1 MIDLEYGLNA
11 DANALSADFKQ
22 NLFSTKEIDLEGKY
36 INIRNLNGLLKEILD
51 TLYEYY
57 KGNVLTFTEGLSYK
71 EGAVVQYNSNLYYVK
86 FDTDPLENPE
96 TQPEAYKLLTP
107 NVAQMIEEARVK
119 MTEYVDSL
127 NDEVHVQLNHLGQV
141 DENLDSK
148 IELNTQRFEN
158 LLQSTN
164 NKFDETMNEF
174 AAIREILVQHGII
187 NDQEDNFI
195 SELQT
200 KVADIIA
207 TNQRQDTLI
216 SDIQDKNLEQ
226 DNRLDAIETVNTAQE
241 AHLSTVDETLEEHAN
256 LEARDK
262 TLIDGLRT
270 DHDTLRSEYDAFKED
285 QLGKDDAYSAK
296 FQELDETDGN
306 LRNDVN
312 TNTTSIERIDDFITN
327 LRTDLDNEVN
337 LQSDNFTDLD
347 NRVRAL
353 RNDLTDQTEKEENDR
368 KNLQDSIDLINELD
382 VEQDTRLQNL
392 EDGLSNTSQ
401 DHETRISSLET
412 RADTNDTDISSLR
425 NEDELLRD
433 FLERLEEN
441 VGTNNSIITDIQER
455 LEDLKNTTSENNT
468 TLVQVTDD
476 HTTDISQIKEVNN
489 TQDTRLEALETKLAS
504 GGLSDVAL
512 QQLRTTLKNDI
523 DTAAENTKKGLYEEI
538 TGTGK
543 EGEYLRL
550 KYSETNGRNE
560 VESTPL
566 ITFAKVATNQE
577 QVDALKLEPVGMST
591 VFNTWYRFSHWRN
604 EQNISGNTGHDMGGR
619 MGDCPNNWSG
629 WEHQTARNK
638 WSYNPS
644 NKMICSNRNSPV
656 YGAFVSPRKLANW
669 YLKLLAYGGGDGDN
683 DGILINL
690 AYMKGED
697 GVEHTIDLVRAVMG
711 KGNGIYL
718 DNVQM
723 RHQWSIVYDY
733 NMNTEFELATNTYI
747 QPKSGGWGTQY
758 CCFSAQRTKT
768 NFKCYTSQIGGRV
781 ETVDPKSEIN
791 WTLPLTKPSNYSD
804 AMYANLK
811 TMMENPAQMG
821 VGAHS
826 QNGLFTILDQKYIFD
841 DEKIYDFVSNTI
853 WEYDEPTRLWNSVGK
868 CSDMLDGFVY
878 SRITEDLYYIDN
890 GKAINVNNA
899 STLVTESRV
908 QELIDQLASEV
919 QERDTETL
927 TSSKEYTDAQI
938 TEKLQELKTLIETT
952 ISDGDETT
960 LTSSKEYTDTKVQEL
975 DGTLRTHVQERLEE
989 LTTSAEFTELKTK
1002 VKSLEDENT
1011 ELKNRVRT
1019 LEDYMSS
1026 MEIKDVEVDG
1036 SVYTLV
1042 VAKETQ
1048 DVIIPQIE
1056 RLNTKIFEFTLES
1069 NGVKEF
1075 NKEDLNLKDITDL
1088 GYSVYVKNID
1098 ETSAYYGK
1106 YTTAELLS
1114 DNYIDDDKVVI
1125 INTSKFTLEFKVVFR
1140 R

>member
-1 MIDLEYGLNA
+1 MIEEIYGLGA
-11 DANALSADFKQ
+11 ETESLDPEFKSK
-22 NLFSTKEIDLEGKY
+22 LFSTKEIDLEGKY
-36 INIRNLNGLLKEILD
+36 INIRKLNGLFQEILD
-51 TLYEYY
+51 TLFLYY
-57 KGNVLTFTEGLSYK
+57 KGHVLDYHPGELYS
-71 EGAVVQYNSNLYYVK
+71 EGAVIRYEDNLYTVLEETDETPAENNK
-86 FDTDPLENPE
+86 F
-96 TQPEAYKLLTP
+96 KLLTP
-107 NVAQMIEEARVK
+107 PVADMIKKASDALQANIDKLTNDLDLETRERESYDEALHSYIEANAQNIQNNLQN
-119 MTEYVDSL
+119 TEDQFKEVQEQFSL
-127 NDEVHVQLNHLGQV
+127 
-141 DENLDSK
+141 
-148 IELNTQRFEN
+148 
-158 LLQSTN
+158 
-164 NKFDETMNEF
+164 
-174 AAIREILVQHGII
+174 IREVLKEHGLI

-195 SELQT
+195 SVLQAQ
-200 KVADIIA
+200 VEDIIA
-207 TNQRQDTLI
+207 VNTRQDTELHDIRDCLTNNDAKNDEQDSRLSVHDTRLDNAEENIVNHNTRITDLENYRSQTSLEQAGNDAALQEYQTNTDNLI
-216 SDIQDKNLEQ
+216 SQ
-226 DNRLDAIETVNTAQE
+226 
-241 AHLSTVDETLEEHAN
+241 
-256 LEARDK
+256 
-262 TLIDGLRT
+262 LRE
-270 DHDTLRSEYDAFKED
+270 DH
-285 QLGKDDAYSAK
+285 
-296 FQELDETDGN
+296 N
-306 LRNDVN
+306 
-312 TNTTSIERIDDFITN
+312 
-327 LRTDLDNEVN
+327 
-337 LQSDNFTDLD
+337 DLD
-347 NRVRAL
+347 NRHSQLRDDHDSLQSLFIAHEEENQGHFETVDSSLDGHKTRLDAL
-353 RNDLTDQTEKEENDR
+353 EASSEKLQNEIDEQVTKEENDV
-368 KNLQDSIDLINELD
+368 QD
-382 VEQDTRLQNL
+382 LQNSINTLQAEVTEYKDASDPRIEEL
-392 EDGLSNTSQ
+392 ETKSEG
-401 DHETRISSLET
+401 HETRITSLET
-412 RADTNDTDISSLR
+412 RADTNDTDISALR

-455 LEDLKNTTSENNT
+455 LEDLQSTTSENNT

-476 HTTDISQIKEVNN
+476 HTTEISQIKEVNN

-566 ITFAKVATNQE
+566 ITFAKIATSQSS
-577 QVDALKLEPVGMST
+577 VDALKLEPVGMST
-591 VFNTWYRFSHWRN
+591 VFNTWYRFSHWKG
-604 EQNISGNTGHDMGGR
+604 EQNISGNTGHDMGGH

-629 WEHQTARNK
+629 WEHETARNK
-638 WSYNPS
+638 WSYDPNT
-644 NKMICSNRNSPV
+644 KMIKSNRNSPV
-656 YGAFVSPRKLANW
+656 YGAFVSPRKLSNW

-781 ETVDPKSEIN
+781 ETVDPKSEIS

-811 TMMENPAQMG
+811 TMMDNPAQMG

-826 QNGLFTILDQKYIFD
+826 QNGLFTILEQKYIFD
-841 DEKIYDFVSNTI
+841 DEKIYDFVSNNI
-853 WEYDEPTRLWNSVGK
+853 WEYDEPSRLWNSVGK
-868 CSDMLDGFVY
+868 CSDMFDGFVY

-927 TSSKEYTDAQI
+927 TSSKD
-938 TEKLQELKTLIETT
+938 
-952 ISDGDETT
+952 
-960 LTSSKEYTDTKVQEL
+960 YTDTKVQEL
-975 DGTLRTHVQERLEE
+975 DGTLRTHVQERLQE
-989 LTTSAEFTELKTK
+989 LTTSAEFTELKAR

-1011 ELKNRVRT
+1011 ELKNRLKTV
-1019 LEDYMSS
+1019 EDFIAQI
-1026 MEIKDVEVDG
+1026 EIKETEIDG
-1036 SVYTLV
+1036 TPYTLV
-1042 VAKETQ
+1042 VVKDKE
-1048 DVIIPQIE
+1048 
-1056 RLNTKIFEFTLES
+1056 
-1069 NGVKEF
+1069 
-1075 NKEDLNLKDITDL
+1075 
-1088 GYSVYVKNID
+1088 
-1098 ETSAYYGK
+1098 
-1106 YTTAELLS
+1106 
-1114 DNYIDDDKVVI
+1114 
-1125 INTSKFTLEFKVVFR
+1125 
-1140 R
+1140 

>member
-1 MIDLEYGLNA
+1 MIDKQYGLGAEQDTSSN
-11 DANALSADFKQ
+11 FET
-22 NLFSTKEIDLEGKY
+22 NLFSTKEIDLEGRY
-36 INIRNLNGLLKEILD
+36 INIANLNYILKRILD
-51 TLYEYY
+51 TLYDYY
-57 KGNVLTFTEGLSYK
+57 KGRVLDYVEGNVYDPQ
-71 EGAVVQYNSNLYYVK
+71 AVVRFQNDLYLVLEQ
-86 FDTDPLENPE
+86 TDANPLDAPKK
-96 TQPEAYKLLTP
+96 YKLCTP
-107 NVAQMIEEARVK
+107 NVEQMIEEARANLQSNI
-119 MTEYVDSL
+119 D
-127 NDEVHVQLNHLGQV
+127 HVQSNLEAEAGVRANYDDDLRTLINANTERLSV
-141 DENLDSK
+141 MISETDDE
-148 IELNTQRFEN
+148 FEQIQN
-158 LLQSTN
+158 DFSV
-164 NKFDETMNEF
+164 
-174 AAIREILVQHGII
+174 IREQLRQHGII
-187 NDQEDNFI
+187 NDQEDTYISQLQQLIRDIQARDSRQDVDLMNLKNITDNHGDLITNLSGTLDDTISRVTANEGNINDLMLKAQTFESDIYRLYTKTNTLSDSLDQYKESNDSRSSVIESDIVDLNNKVNENSVKIDGLQIDISNLNDNLDNFKTQTTEYNDNNDAKLKKLEDYI
-195 SELQT
+195 TDVDTKNEVYNNNSILKEAELQT
-200 KVADIIA
+200 ELDKLADDFNA
-207 TNQRQDTLI
+207 YQST
-216 SDIQDKNLEQ
+216 SDP
-226 DNRLDAIETVNTAQE
+226 RLDR
-241 AHLSTVDETLEEHAN
+241 LETLTSSHA
-256 LEARDK
+256 
-262 TLIDGLRT
+262 
-270 DHDTLRSEYDAFKED
+270 
-285 QLGKDDAYSAK
+285 
-296 FQELDETDGN
+296 
-306 LRNDVN
+306 
-312 TNTTSIERIDDFITN
+312 ERIDN
-327 LRTDLDNEVN
+327 LEGRMDSKDNEV
-337 LQSDNFTDLD
+337 QD
-347 NRVRAL
+347 
-353 RNDLTDQTEKEENDR
+353 
-368 KNLQDSIDLINELD
+368 LQDYDLHL
-382 VEQDTRLQNL
+382 LSML
-392 EDGLSNTSQ
+392 EN
-401 DHETRISSLET
+401 
-412 RADTNDTDISSLR
+412 
-425 NEDELLRD
+425 
-433 FLERLEEN
+433 LEEN
-441 VGTNNSIITDIQER
+441 VGTNNSIITDIQDR
-455 LEDLKNTTSENNT
+455 LEDLRNTTSENNT

-489 TQDTRLEALETKLAS
+489 TQDTRLEALENKLAS

-566 ITFAKVATNQE
+566 ITFAKIATNQE

-604 EQNISGNTGHDMGGR
+604 EQNISGNTGHDMGGH

-629 WEHQTARNK
+629 WEHETARNK

-718 DNVQM
+718 DNIQM

-733 NMNTEFELATNTYI
+733 NMTTEFELATNTYI

-811 TMMENPAQMG
+811 IMMENPAQMG

-841 DEKIYDFVSNTI
+841 DEKIYDFVSNNI

-868 CSDMLDGFVY
+868 CSDMFDGFVY

-890 GKAINVNNA
+890 GKVINVNNA
-899 STLVTESRV
+899 STLVTETRV
-908 QELIDQLASEV
+908 QELIEQLATEV

-927 TSSKEYTDAQI
+927 TSSKDYTD
-938 TEKLQELKTLIETT
+938 
-952 ISDGDETT
+952 
-960 LTSSKEYTDTKVQEL
+960 SK
-975 DGTLRTHVQERLEE
+975 VQERLQE
-989 LTTSAEFTELKTK
+989 LTTSAEFTELKAR

-1019 LEDYMSS
+1019 LEDYMSN

-1036 SVYTLV
+1036 ETYTLV
-1042 VAKETQ
+1042 VAKEEQ
-1048 DVIIPQIE
+1048 ENVIPQIE
-1056 RLNTKIFEFTLES
+1056 RLNTKIFDFTLES

-1075 NKEDLNLKDITDL
+1075 TKEDLNLKDITDL

-1114 DNYIDDDKVVI
+1114 DNYMDDEKVVI
-1125 INTSKFTLEFKVVFR
+1125 INTSKFTLDFKVVFR
-1140 R
+1140 RQ